1 MHHYINEKRFGLT
14 VSHTSNTLSFCLP
27 NNGYP
32 VITLNNNG
40 AHSIR
45 AYPVDNRQFSAFC
58 ALVEVANSLLPVLD
72 LVLSDSGIDVLRSC
86 GWQPVN
92 HPVELIHDFFPGPIG
107 ADQQASKTAELS
119 STETRLAS
127 AR

>member
-14 VSHTSNTLSFCLP
+14 VSHASNTVSLCLP

-58 ALVEVANSLLPVLD
+58 VLAEVANALLPLLD
-72 LVLSDSGIDVLRSC
+72 LIFSDNEKDVLESC
-86 GWQPVN
+86 GWQLVN
-92 HPVELIHDFFPGPIG
+92 QSVELPYDLASDPIG
-107 ADQQASKTAELS
+107 VLQHET
-119 STETRLAS
+119 TEMDLPEIALAL
-127 AR
+127 AH